1 MPKITL
7 KDYNDL
13 IKKERIA
20 SFDKPYDLAYN
31 AFEKLGYFLHD
42 EEFFKKNASTIVEN
56 VRKECWD
63 LYVPE
68 EKKFCAKMLKKLIDK
83 DIVADMSPVQAI
95 EWFATEY
102 PEHIYSLNLSN
113 TQSRR
118 SRAGKEFEAIIELIL
133 VGANIRYDSQG
144 NVGKS
149 TFVDKGLGKLVD
161 VVVPSAQE
169 FNINKF
175 STVLISAKTTLRER
189 WQEVPEEMG
198 RTGARDMYLVTLDDS
213 VTDEVI
219 TALYEANIQLVTTK
233 SIKDDNYAKK
243 PSVVDFETLIDKCS
257 KVDASWSTY
266 TYSESELADLRK
278 MIKKE
283 KKKRENHP
291 FVIKYLNK
299 KEKKL

>member
-1 MPKITL
+1 
-7 KDYNDL
+7 
-13 IKKERIA
+13 
-20 SFDKPYDLAYN
+20 
-31 AFEKLGYFLHD
+31 
-42 EEFFKKNASTIVEN
+42 
-56 VRKECWD
+56 
-63 LYVPE
+63 
-68 EKKFCAKMLKKLIDK
+68 MLKKLIDK
-83 DIVADMSPVQAI
+83 DIVADMSPVEAI

-118 SRAGKEFEAIIELIL
+118 SRAGKQFEAIIELIL

-213 VTDEVI
+213 VTNEVI
-219 TALYEANIQLVTTK
+219 SALYEANIQLVTTK
-233 SIKDDNYAKK
+233 SIKEANYSKK

>member
-13 IKKERIA
+13 IKGERIA
-20 SFDKPYDLAYN
+20 SFDKPYDLAYK
-31 AFEKLGYFLHD
+31 AFEKLGYFLKD
-42 EEFFKKNASTIVEN
+42 DQFFKTNASLIVES
-56 VRKECWD
+56 VYKECWD
-63 LYVPE
+63 LYAPE
-68 EKKFCAKMLKKLIDK
+68 EKKFCEKMLKKLIDPAVV
-83 DIVADMSPVQAI
+83 DGMTPVQAI
-95 EWFATEY
+95 EWFAAEY
-102 PEHIYSLNLSN
+102 PEHIYALNLSN

-118 SRAGKEFEAIIELIL
+118 ARVGKQFEAIIELIL
-133 VGANIRYDSQG
+133 VGSNIRYDSQG
-144 NVGKS
+144 NIGKS
-149 TFVDKGLGKLVD
+149 IFVDKGLGKLVD

-169 FNINKF
+169 FNLNKF

-266 TYSESELADLRK
+266 TYSTSDLADLRNA
-278 MIKKE
+278 IKKE
-283 KKKRENHP
+283 KKKRANHP
-291 FVIKYLNK
+291 FVIKYLNE

>member
-13 IKKERIA
+13 IKGERIA

-31 AFEKLGYFLHD
+31 AFEKLGYFLQD
-42 EEFFKKNASTIVEN
+42 DQFFKTNASLIVES
-56 VRKECWD
+56 VYKECWD
-63 LYVPE
+63 LYAPE
-68 EKKFCAKMLKKLIDK
+68 EKKFCEKMLKKLIDPAVV
-83 DIVADMSPVQAI
+83 DGMTPVQAI
-95 EWFATEY
+95 EWFAAEY
-102 PEHIYSLNLSN
+102 PEHIYALNLSN

-118 SRAGKEFEAIIELIL
+118 ARVGKQFEAIIELIL
-133 VGANIRYDSQG
+133 VGSNIRYDSQG
-144 NVGKS
+144 NIGKS
-149 TFVDKGLGKLVD
+149 IFVDKGLGKLVD

-169 FNINKF
+169 FNLNKF

-243 PSVVDFETLIDKCS
+243 SSVVDFETLIDKCA

-266 TYSESELADLRK
+266 TYSPSDLADLRNA
-278 MIKKE
+278 IKKE
-283 KKKRENHP
+283 KKKRANHP
-291 FVIKYLNK
+291 FVIKYLNE

>member
-13 IKKERIA
+13 IKGERIA

-31 AFEKLGYFLHD
+31 AFEKLGYFLQD
-42 EEFFKKNASTIVEN
+42 DQFFKTNASLIVES
-56 VRKECWD
+56 VYKECWD
-63 LYVPE
+63 LYAPE
-68 EKKFCAKMLKKLIDK
+68 EKKFCEKMLKKLIDPAVV
-83 DIVADMSPVQAI
+83 DGMTPVQAI
-95 EWFATEY
+95 EWFAAEY
-102 PEHIYSLNLSN
+102 PEHIYALNLSN

-118 SRAGKEFEAIIELIL
+118 ARVGKQFEAIIELIL
-133 VGANIRYDSQG
+133 VGSNIRYDSQG
-144 NVGKS
+144 NIGKS
-149 TFVDKGLGKLVD
+149 IFVDKGLGKLVD

-169 FNINKF
+169 FNLNKF

-266 TYSESELADLRK
+266 TYSPSDLADLRNA
-278 MIKKE
+278 IKKE
-283 KKKRENHP
+283 KKKRANHP
-291 FVIKYLNK
+291 FVIKYLNE

>member
-13 IKKERIA
+13 IKGERIA

-31 AFEKLGYFLHD
+31 AFEKLGYFLQD
-42 EEFFKKNASTIVEN
+42 DQFFKTNASLIVES
-56 VRKECWD
+56 VYKECWD
-63 LYVPE
+63 LYAPE
-68 EKKFCAKMLKKLIDK
+68 EKKFCEKMLKKLIDPAVV
-83 DIVADMSPVQAI
+83 DGMTPVQAI
-95 EWFATEY
+95 EWFAAEY
-102 PEHIYSLNLSN
+102 PEHIYALNLSN

-118 SRAGKEFEAIIELIL
+118 ARVGKQFEAIIELIL
-133 VGANIRYDSQG
+133 VGSNIRYDSQG
-144 NVGKS
+144 NIGKS
-149 TFVDKGLGKLVD
+149 IFVDKGLGKLVD

-169 FNINKF
+169 FNLNKF

-266 TYSESELADLRK
+266 TYSPSDLADLRNS
-278 MIKKE
+278 IKKE
-283 KKKRENHP
+283 KKKRANHP
-291 FVIKYLNK
+291 FVIKYLNE

>member
-13 IKKERIA
+13 IKGERIA

-31 AFEKLGYFLHD
+31 AFEKLGYFLQD
-42 EEFFKKNASTIVEN
+42 DQFFKTNASLIVES
-56 VRKECWD
+56 VYKECWD
-63 LYVPE
+63 LYAPE
-68 EKKFCAKMLKKLIDK
+68 EKKFCEKMLKKLIDPAVV
-83 DIVADMSPVQAI
+83 DGMTPVQAI
-95 EWFATEY
+95 EWFAAEY
-102 PEHIYSLNLSN
+102 PEHIYALNLSN

-118 SRAGKEFEAIIELIL
+118 ARVGKQFEAIIELIL
-133 VGANIRYDSQG
+133 VGSNIRYDSQG

-243 PSVVDFETLIDKCS
+243 PSVVDFETLIDKCA

-266 TYSESELADLRK
+266 TYSPSDLADLRNA
-278 MIKKE
+278 IKKE
-283 KKKRENHP
+283 KKKRANHP
-291 FVIKYLNK
+291 FVIKYLNE

>member
-7 KDYNDL
+7 KDYNEL
-13 IKKERIA
+13 IKQERIA

-31 AFEKLGYFLHD
+31 AFEKLGYFLQD
-42 EEFFKKNASTIVEN
+42 DQFFKTNASLIVES
-56 VRKECWD
+56 VYKECWD
-63 LYVPE
+63 LYAPE
-68 EKKFCAKMLKKLIDK
+68 EKKFCEKMLKKLIDPAVV
-83 DIVADMSPVQAI
+83 DGMTPVQAI
-95 EWFATEY
+95 EWFAAEY
-102 PEHIYSLNLSN
+102 PEHIYALNLSN

-118 SRAGKEFEAIIELIL
+118 ARVGKQFEAIIELIL
-133 VGANIRYDSQG
+133 VGSNIRYDSQG
-144 NVGKS
+144 NIGKS
-149 TFVDKGLGKLVD
+149 IFVDKGLGKLVD

-169 FNINKF
+169 FNLNKF

-266 TYSESELADLRK
+266 TYSPSDLADLRNS
-278 MIKKE
+278 IKKE
-283 KKKRENHP
+283 KKKRANHP
-291 FVIKYLNK
+291 FVIKYLNE

>member
-13 IKKERIA
+13 IKGERIA

-31 AFEKLGYFLHD
+31 AFEKLGYFLQD
-42 EEFFKKNASTIVEN
+42 DQFFKTNASLIVES
-56 VRKECWD
+56 VYKECWD
-63 LYVPE
+63 LYAPE
-68 EKKFCAKMLKKLIDK
+68 EKKFCEKMLKKLIDPAVV
-83 DIVADMSPVQAI
+83 DGMTPVQAI
-95 EWFATEY
+95 EWFAAEY
-102 PEHIYSLNLSN
+102 PEHIYALNLSN

-118 SRAGKEFEAIIELIL
+118 ARVGKQFEAIIELIL
-133 VGANIRYDSQG
+133 VGSNIRYDSQG

-266 TYSESELADLRK
+266 TYSPSDLADLRNA
-278 MIKKE
+278 IKKE
-283 KKKRENHP
+283 KKKRANHP
-291 FVIKYLNK
+291 FVIKYLNE